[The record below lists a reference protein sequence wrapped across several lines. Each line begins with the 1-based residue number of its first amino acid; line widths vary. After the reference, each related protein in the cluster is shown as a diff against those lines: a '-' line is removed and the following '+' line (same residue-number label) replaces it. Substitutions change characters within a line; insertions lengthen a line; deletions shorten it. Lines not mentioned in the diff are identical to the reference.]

1 MKATIDD
8 QISIQVNVIEHRAL
22 QVGKGAVVV
31 GLSQILGPGT
41 ILRGC
46 SKGASRLCLH
56 AGAIAS
62 AKTAAKTA
70 AKTGAKTS
78 TKVSS
83 EVVGKGA
90 LRLGFEAATE
100 GSAVG
105 ALAGVAV
112 GINLAFEGPLL
123 VHGIYKAH
131 RKKSF
136 SQISERE
143 YRRTIIEEVT
153 THGNAALGGIAGALI
168 GQVAIPVPVV
178 GAMIGGVS
186 GCFVGQIAGTAEGKA
201 IGALLYPEKI
211 STLPVVEKHTFIR
224 RDSSF
229 PKKDEA
235 ECEL

>member
-8 QISIQVNVIEHRAL
+8 LISIQVGVIEHKAL

-56 AGAIAS
+56 AGAKAS
-62 AKTAAKTA
+62 AKTA

-78 TKVSS
+78 AKAVSK
-83 EVVGKGA
+83 VVGKGA
-90 LRLGFEAATE
+90 LRLGFKAATE

-136 SQISERE
+136 SQISERV
-143 YRRTIIEEVT
+143 YRRTIIEECT

-168 GQVAIPVPVV
+168 GQVIIPVPVV
-178 GAMIGGVS
+178 GALIGGVS
-186 GCFVGQIAGTAEGKA
+186 GSLVGHIAGAAEGKA